1 MHYTKYKKIS
11 GGKSIK
17 IDLEIIDGKIVK
29 FILSGDFFAFPNEKL
44 EEMEKKIIG
53 KNIDEVEKII
63 NEYKYK
69 INLIGISFNDI
80 LSLLNEISIS

>member
-53 KNIDEVEKII
+53 KNIDEAEKII

-80 LSLLNEISIS
+80 LSLLNEIPIS

>member
-53 KNIDEVEKII
+53 KSIDEVEKII

>member
-53 KNIDEVEKII
+53 KSIDEAEKII
-63 NEYKYK
+63 SKYKYK

-80 LSLLNEISIS
+80 LSLLNEIPIS

>member
-53 KNIDEVEKII
+53 KSIDEVEKII

-80 LSLLNEISIS
+80 LSLLNEIPIS

>member
-53 KNIDEVEKII
+53 KSIDEAEKII

-80 LSLLNEISIS
+80 LSLLNEIPIS

>member
-11 GGKSIK
+11 GGKSVK

-53 KNIDEVEKII
+53 KSIDEAEKII
-63 NEYKYK
+63 NKYKYK

-80 LSLLNEISIS
+80 LSLLNEIPIS

>member
-29 FILSGDFFAFPNEKL
+29 FILSGDFFAFPNERL

>member
-11 GGKSIK
+11 GGKSVK

-29 FILSGDFFAFPNEKL
+29 FILSGDFFAFPNERL